1 MEHKQP
7 ENFDAYEYTKNILE
21 NMTDEERYNLDLQL
35 SRNERNLLLEKSDIY
50 LNQNDRFTE
59 EQMMQIKNYRQQLRD
74 HININLDN
82 IKNRIYIPLP
92 SKPDFIK

>member
-7 ENFDAYEYTKNILE
+7 ENFDAYEFTKKFIE
-21 NMTDEERYNLDLQL
+21 NMTDEERYKLDLEL
-35 SRNERNLLLEKSDIY
+35 SRNARNLLLEKTDIY
-50 LNQNDRFTE
+50 LNQSDRFTE
-59 EQMMQIKNYRQQLRD
+59 QQMNEIKQYRQKLRD

-92 SKPDFIK
+92 SKPNFIK